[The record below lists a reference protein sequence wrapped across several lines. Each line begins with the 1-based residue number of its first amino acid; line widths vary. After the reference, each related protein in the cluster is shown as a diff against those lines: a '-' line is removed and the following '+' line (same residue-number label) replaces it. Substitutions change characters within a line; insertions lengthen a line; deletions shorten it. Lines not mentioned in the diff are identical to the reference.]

1 MPHRAV
7 IPAIA
12 FLVASLLLGRTIA
25 AAQMPGSMMPQ
36 PGSSMMGQMM
46 GPMMMEMMQDPQAM
60 RAMADACMG
69 MMQDPETLKTM
80 QEMMRSPQMQQM
92 MEEMFRQMP
101 RR

>member
-7 IPAIA
+7 ILAIA
-12 FLVASLLLGRTIA
+12 FLVSALLLGRTIA

-46 GPMMMEMMQDPQAM
+46 TEMMQDPQAM